1 MAANNLDHFLP
12 RRCVKKYASGIF
24 LASVLLLLHPNRIN
38 AGRSDF
44 YICQKRAMPFFDK
57 LKKKSGAAAPDFFLL
72 DRAYSSS
79 ISSSLALTGWPSF
92 TRTDLTV
99 PAVRAVMAV
108 SIFMASMMIST

>member
-1 MAANNLDHFLP
+1 M
-12 RRCVKKYASGIF
+12 CVAKNTLRGE
-24 LASVLLLLHPNRIN
+24 SVFSPIYGRKS

-57 LKKKSGAAAPDFFLL
+57 LKKKSGADAPDFFLL

>member
-1 MAANNLDHFLP
+1 MLQHFLSYRKCRSIRLAASP
-12 RRCVKKYASGIF
+12 QLSYRTKKRDSSHE
-24 LASVLLLLHPNRIN
+24 LS
-38 AGRSDF
+38 RSSLPII
-44 YICQKRAMPFFDK
+44 YLCMP
-57 LKKKSGAAAPDFFLL
+57 
-72 DRAYSSS
+72 YSSS